1 MATLR
6 EQMQRDLQLR
16 GLSPKTQRAYLD
28 KARDFARYFK
38 QAPDQLGED
47 KIREYLHYL
56 LAEKKVSDSTY
67 RQTYGSLKFLYQ
79 TTMKQSVVFD
89 KIPKL
94 KNREKLPVVLDR
106 TEVEELFSVT
116 KNIKHKAILM
126 ITYSSGLRLS
136 ETSHLKVPDID
147 SKRMM
152 VRIQQGKGGKDRY
165 SILSVVALETL
176 RQYYRRYR
184 PKDWLFEGQH
194 ADRPIS
200 ERTIEKIFEIA
211 KDRASITKPATLHTL
226 RHSFATHLLEA
237 GTDLHHIQVL
247 LGHKSPKTTTIYLHV
262 SNRALSRITS
272 PLDFPPVIKETSE
285 RTV

>member
-38 QAPDQLGED
+38 KSPDQLGEGEI
-47 KIREYLHYL
+47 KEYLHYL
-56 LAEKKVSDSTY
+56 LAERKVSDSTY
-67 RQTYGSLKFLYQ
+67 RQAYGSLKFLYQ

-94 KNREKLPVVLDR
+94 KKRKKLPVVLDR

-116 KNIKHKAILM
+116 KNLKHKAILM
-126 ITYSSGLRLS
+126 ITYSSGLRLA
-136 ETSHLKVPDID
+136 ETSHLKVTDID

-152 VRIQQGKGGKDRY
+152 VRVTGKGGKDRY
-165 SILSVVALETL
+165 SILSSVALETL
-176 RQYYRRYR
+176 RQYYRKYR
-184 PKDWLFEGQH
+184 PKDWLFEGQL
-194 ADRPIS
+194 AGNSITARTV
-200 ERTIEKIFEIA
+200 ERIFEIA
-211 KDRASITKPATLHTL
+211 KDRAGITKSATLHTL

-237 GTDLHHIQVL
+237 GTDLHHIQLL

-262 SNRALSRITS
+262 SNRALSRIKS
-272 PLDFPPVIKETSE
+272 PLDLPPVLKETSE

>member
-16 GLSPKTQRAYLD
+16 GLSPKTQRTYLD

-47 KIREYLHYL
+47 EIKEYFHYL
-56 LAEKKVSDSTY
+56 LQKKVSDSTY
-67 RQTYGSLKFLYQ
+67 RQAYGSLKFLYQ
-79 TTMKQSVVFD
+79 TTMKRSMVFD
-89 KIPKL
+89 KIPRL
-94 KNREKLPVVLDR
+94 KERKKLPIVLDR

-126 ITYSSGLRLS
+126 VTYSSGLRLA
-136 ETSHLKVPDID
+136 ETSHLKVTDID

-152 VRIQQGKGGKDRY
+152 VRVTGKGGKDRY
-165 SILSVVALETL
+165 SILSTVALETL

-184 PKDWLFEGQH
+184 PKDWLFEGQR

-211 KDRASITKPATLHTL
+211 KYRASITKPATLHTL

-237 GTDLHHIQVL
+237 GTDLHHIQLL

-272 PLDFPPVIKETSE
+272 PLDFSPVLKETSE

>member
-38 QAPDQLGED
+38 QAPDQLGEEQ
-47 KIREYLHYL
+47 IREYLHYL
-56 LAEKKVSDSTY
+56 LQKKVSDSTY
-67 RQTYGSLKFLYQ
+67 RQAFGSLKFLYQ

-89 KIPKL
+89 KIPRL
-94 KNREKLPVVLDR
+94 KTRRKPPVVLDR
-106 TEVEELFSVT
+106 TEIEALFSVT
-116 KNIKHKAILM
+116 KNLKHKAILM
-126 ITYSSGLRLS
+126 ITYSSGLRLA
-136 ETSHLKVPDID
+136 ETSHLKVTDID

-152 VRIQQGKGGKDRY
+152 VRVTGKGGKDRY
-165 SILSVVALETL
+165 SILSSVALETL
-176 RQYYRRYR
+176 RQYYRKYR
-184 PKDWLFEGQH
+184 PKDWLFEGQR
-194 ADRPIS
+194 AGNSITARTV
-200 ERTIEKIFEIA
+200 ERIFEIA
-211 KDRASITKPATLHTL
+211 KDRAGITKPATLHTL

-237 GTDLHHIQVL
+237 GTELHHIQLL

-272 PLDFPPVIKETSE
+272 PLDLPPVLKETSE